1 MPVERMEYSD
11 ARSMMKPG
19 DVIAFGGKG
28 HFSELIKFVS
38 RADVSHVGVIL
49 QTRVVDDDTGRFF
62 NQIVESTSINNANG
76 VVVTRLSDRMNTYEG
91 EIWWLPLDDRIR
103 QEKFDSVSFYNF
115 LFNQA
120 RDRKGC
126 DVPQALKSALD
137 ALDELPFGLHGP
149 GYNREDFSRFFCS
162 ELVAAGLEKAGTV
175 GPVNASEVTPID
187 LCRWKIYAD
196 TCFQLKGE
204 ADKQISRYNSLDP
217 AAWKV

>member
-1 MPVERMEYSD
+1 M
-11 ARSMMKPG
+11 
-19 DVIAFGGKG
+19 
-28 HFSELIKFVS
+28 
-38 RADVSHVGVIL
+38 
-49 QTRVVDDDTGRFF
+49 
-62 NQIVESTSINNANG
+62 
-76 VVVTRLSDRMNTYEG
+76 
-91 EIWWLPLDDRIR
+91 
-103 QEKFDSVSFYNF
+103 
-115 LFNQA
+115 
-120 RDRKGC
+120 
-126 DVPQALKSALD
+126 PQALKSALD